1 MNQQEHIELF
11 QGLQVNK
18 VEINDE
24 DRLEN
29 YCATAEKYRDDDEGN
44 QAEIEHKHGSKNYCV
59 NAEKYRDEDESN
71 SAKINAENR
80 PVNEP
85 QQQQQQWEVSS
96 SIRQCRKSEQPRWL
110 RLRRIG
116 W

>member
-80 PVNEP
+80 VVEGAAVTTATVGAAAARNPSASGSAGRASN
-85 QQQQQQWEVSS
+85 Q
-96 SIRQCRKSEQPRWL
+96 
-110 RLRRIG
+110 G
-116 W
+116 G